1 MTGKSDYEDV
11 IFTVSKIRELEDICR
26 QAKNDAMK
34 LRRKLEGRNV
44 VTLNQRSQQTNQKN
58 FMQHEYGNNC
68 DYGNEIE
75 NVTTVA
81 VTQTEPP
88 QKRGRGRP
96 RKIKDSL
103 ELIRGDIEDRTDE
116 DGDNM
121 RFNKRS
127 CNLMND
133 GEFNNAIYSIEGD
146 ELYVKTKTGMLY
158 DINTLQLKGWFNP
171 YLKTNVWI
179 E

>member
-1 MTGKSDYEDV
+1 MTGKSEYEDV
-11 IFTVSKIRELEDICR
+11 VFTVSKIRELEDMCI

-34 LRRKLEGRNV
+34 LRRKLEGRNAV
-44 VTLNQRSQQTNQKN
+44 MLNRRPQTNQKN
-58 FMQHEYGNNC
+58 FNNC
-68 DYGNEIE
+68 DYGTEIE
-75 NVTTVA
+75 NITTVA

-103 ELIRGDIEDRTDE
+103 ELIRGDIDDRKDDD
-116 DGDNM
+116 DGHNT
-121 RFNKRS
+121 RFNYRS
-127 CNLMND
+127 CNSMND
-133 GEFNNAIYSIEGD
+133 DEFTNAIYSIEGD
-146 ELYVKTKTGMLY
+146 ELYVKTKTGMFY